1 MRINSNFDQDAH
13 HGATFDGIWYLFTC
27 YIIPDVGR
35 RHGNM
40 MVFAGIAQAQP
51 KKKAY
56 GQYF

>member
-1 MRINSNFDQDAH
+1 MLINSNHTFDQDAH

-51 KKKAY
+51 K
-56 GQYF
+56 